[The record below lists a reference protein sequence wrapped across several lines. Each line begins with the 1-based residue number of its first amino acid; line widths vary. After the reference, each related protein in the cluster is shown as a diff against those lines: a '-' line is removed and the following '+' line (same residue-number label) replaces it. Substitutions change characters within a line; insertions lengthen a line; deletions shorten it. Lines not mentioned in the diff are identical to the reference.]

1 MVVSWKSQLAPEAT
15 LPATNVL
22 TLLKISLDRLDKNAP
37 SEPIPRSPT
46 PRTPPPPSDDH
57 TQSTN
62 TPFGTTAPLR
72 LRPAAAAAGSG
83 RSEHWRRSNPPLA
96 HSAKAPPC
104 PKLPCA
110 RRPGSAEPKKYSGA
124 GSGRSEHWKRS
135 NPSLA
140 HSAKAPSCP
149 KLTCARRLGPAEPL
163 QRQTKS
169 IECPLL
175 CK

>member
-46 PRTPPPPSDDH
+46 ARTPPPPSDDH

-83 RSEHWRRSNPPLA
+83 RSEHWKRSNPSLA

-104 PKLPCA
+104 PKLTCA
-110 RRPGSAEPKKYSGA
+110 RRPGPAEPKKYSGA
-124 GSGRSEHWKRS
+124 GSGRSEHWKRL
-135 NPSLA
+135 NPPSRTARKLHPVQSLPA
-140 HSAKAPSCP
+140 RAGLVPRSPCNAK
-149 KLTCARRLGPAEPL
+149 
-163 QRQTKS
+163 QRV
-169 IECPLL
+169 
-175 CK
+175 